1 MNENIKDLIDEVT
14 TQTVV
19 KLKKSGLMKDNNISA
34 FKKTE
39 RLLKNYNKYKLA
51 IENDPENT
59 LKTKKLIN
67 IIDRA
72 LKSIET
78 DQYYSI
84 IEMYYFEHKTR
95 EEIAEFYDCEVKT
108 ITRNKR
114 RLLNEIRII
123 LFSDTTIEELFLK

>member
-59 LKTKKLIN
+59 LKTKKLVR

-95 EEIAEFYDCEVKT
+95 EQIAEFYDVDEKT
-108 ITRNKR
+108 VSRNKR

>member
-51 IENDPENT
+51 VENDPDNT

-114 RLLNEIRII
+114 RLLDEIRII